1 MYKGKKTCKIL
12 KDIRKQI
19 AEKNDIAFVTS
30 ECRHQ
35 GDCAGTC
42 PACEA
47 EVRYLEQELHR
58 RQQLGKV
65 AVVAGLSVGLLAGLP
80 GCNTPASPDAAPA
93 NTAQSQG
100 NERPDTSASL
110 RIVPEADSAIPS
122 SPQDEKTPW
131 LDDFIAGDIDFIV
144 GEIDAPEVLD
154 SVNAPTETSGNNTE
168 DELMICGGIEATPE
182 AAFPVF
188 PGGKEALQD
197 FLSKE
202 LIYPEGARVKGISGM
217 VLVGFFVDDDG
228 QISNIETIFSP
239 DPELSRAAV
248 EAVKKM
254 PRWEPAQSEDGKP
267 ISSFCQIP
275 ITFKLD

>member
-12 KDIRKQI
+12 KEIRKQI

-47 EVRYLEQELHR
+47 EVRYLEQELRR

-80 GCNTPASPDAAPA
+80 GCNTPATPDAAPA
-93 NTAQSQG
+93 NTTQTQG

-110 RIVPEADSAIPS
+110 RIIPEADSATPS
-122 SPQDEKTPW
+122 FQDEVPLQGVVEKTN
-131 LDDFIAGDIDFIV
+131 DI
-144 GEIDAPEVLD
+144 IDVPTK
-154 SVNAPTETSGNNTE
+154 SHKVNLPTETSGNNTE
-168 DELMICGGIEATPE
+168 DELIFGDVEATPVE
-182 AAFPVF
+182 VFPVF
-188 PGGKEALQD
+188 PGGMEALQA

-217 VLVGFFVDDDG
+217 VLVGFFVDEDG